1 MVMHPSAEWRRYWDG
16 HFNFIVL
23 VYIAFT
29 VPYRLAFD
37 MPAMGGWYLFE
48 FIIDLYYWVDFV
60 MCFHTAYW
68 EKIDDGDDVRY
79 VTDLEDIR
87 AHYLRTWFLFD
98 LLAILPVE
106 YIKRNAQNI
115 AVCSWHLV
123 KDPCGDHVVKGVDHH
138 VMRAF
143 TVIRLFRLLKLG
155 HLPRVQRIIF
165 GYFDE
170 FILKYHL
177 FFSMSKL
184 LLSLTFISHWMAC
197 LYGSQYNFEREDHSG
212 IEGLH
217 WEMYIGAMYWAV
229 QTVTTV
235 GYGNIVPTTI
245 SERVIACFVM
255 LLGGFVFSTIIS
267 KVASVLEPN
276 SGENIEVRR
285 KLALRRF
292 IEEKK
297 IPRSLIVRINTYYKN
312 EKDDSFGNNEV
323 IAGLPDVIRTD
334 VNYFVYG
341 GVIIDAFAGTVMPNE
356 MFVEFMCRRMYPKR
370 YTRDMPLSMTNE
382 FVENIFIVAEGR
394 VAVAAREE
402 DLLEDTGDVDTK
414 AYNEKISD
422 ANCDNDDPGAG
433 CLIPPGAL
441 INPGV
446 ALGYNRGVLCT
457 RPYDKIVN
465 LMVLAKQ
472 DLMDVVEEHQPLLA
486 RNVMDEF
493 IEQLTWSR
501 KSAQRLGLE
510 GIGRIDLW
518 DEENKRVKAKW
529 DVILQQERR
538 KEDEARLS
546 RGGSLNSR
554 DDDDAIV
561 EAPQLIEAE
570 IGGDKFELVQKQVQ
584 QQSIVLAQVANSFK
598 ESAEKTRDK
607 LGEQNADLKKFQTSV
622 IDALKSHSHRIE
634 RIEGAIE
641 GLHRL
646 LVAQMGG
653 LPYHAETGEDTA
665 GGVGFGTASDPY
677 LAKAKDDLRL
687 GGRAYAGQP
696 KPRGG
701 PDDFGVEALNA
712 DVADDDNAR
721 RLKYAAG
728 ASASGRPGSRSSP
741 QPPPLQ
747 GYEAARLRRAL

>member
-1 MVMHPSAEWRRYWDG
+1 MVG
-16 HFNFIVL
+16 
-23 VYIAFT
+23 
-29 VPYRLAFD
+29 
-37 MPAMGGWYLFE
+37 
-48 FIIDLYYWVDFV
+48 
-60 MCFHTAYW
+60 
-68 EKIDDGDDVRY
+68 
-79 VTDLEDIR
+79 
-87 AHYLRTWFLFD
+87 
-98 LLAILPVE
+98 
-106 YIKRNAQNI
+106 
-115 AVCSWHLV
+115 
-123 KDPCGDHVVKGVDHH
+123 
-138 VMRAF
+138 
-143 TVIRLFRLLKLG
+143 
-155 HLPRVQRIIF
+155 
-165 GYFDE
+165 
-170 FILKYHL
+170 
-177 FFSMSKL
+177 
-184 LLSLTFISHWMAC
+184 
-197 LYGSQYNFEREDHSG
+197 
-212 IEGLH
+212 
-217 WEMYIGAMYWAV
+217 
-229 QTVTTV
+229 
-235 GYGNIVPTTI
+235 
-245 SERVIACFVM
+245 
-255 LLGGFVFSTIIS
+255 
-267 KVASVLEPN
+267 
-276 SGENIEVRR
+276 
-285 KLALRRF
+285 
-292 IEEKK
+292 
-297 IPRSLIVRINTYYKN
+297 
-312 EKDDSFGNNEV
+312 
-323 IAGLPDVIRTD
+323 
-334 VNYFVYG
+334 
-341 GVIIDAFAGTVMPNE
+341 
-356 MFVEFMCRRMYPKR
+356 
-370 YTRDMPLSMTNE
+370 
-382 FVENIFIVAEGR
+382 
-394 VAVAAREE
+394 
-402 DLLEDTGDVDTK
+402 
-414 AYNEKISD
+414 
-422 ANCDNDDPGAG
+422 
-433 CLIPPGAL
+433 
-441 INPGV
+441 
-446 ALGYNRGVLCT
+446 
-457 RPYDKIVN
+457 
-465 LMVLAKQ
+465 
-472 DLMDVVEEHQPLLA
+472 
-486 RNVMDEF
+486 
-493 IEQLTWSR
+493 

-701 PDDFGVEALNA
+701 GGGGDPTTSAS
-712 DVADDDNAR
+712 R
-721 RLKYAAG
+721 RSTQTSRTTTTLEGSSTPRG